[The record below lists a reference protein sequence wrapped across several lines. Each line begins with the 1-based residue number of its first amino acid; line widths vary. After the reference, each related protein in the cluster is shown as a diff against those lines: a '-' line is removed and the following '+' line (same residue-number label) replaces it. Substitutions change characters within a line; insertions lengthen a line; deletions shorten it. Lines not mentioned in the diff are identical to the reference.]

1 MEGGSDF
8 SEATTLYMP
17 YNFKFKA
24 YLNRMHLNITTMTKF
39 KDQIFRTNTL

>member
-8 SEATTLYMP
+8 SEATTLYTP

-24 YLNRMHLNITTMTKF
+24 YLNRMHLNITTLTKF